1 MTPLPP
7 PESPYTLPVAGSPLS
22 VRTERGADRSRRGEV
37 KLNAPRRLPLGFPL
51 LLRNACTLGTAVCSR
66 VLELLQA
73 TPAATEVRCG
83 RKSRKLKP

>member
-51 LLRNACTLGTAVCSR
+51 LLRNACTLYSA
-66 VLELLQA
+66 LA
-73 TPAATEVRCG
+73 TPELPLTTGSDRSEVRP
-83 RKSRKLKP
+83 KKP